1 MSINRIRGDGGVI
14 IDSKSFLELP
24 KAPTKQTSDIIRSGM
39 LRYNQE
45 WKSFE
50 GVLDFSD
57 GTAAYRR
64 FANLDEN
71 GKLLT
76 SQLPDSITSG
86 LQFMGTYD
94 PISDDIDPPND
105 YEALPAPEE
114 SLKGDYFI
122 VRGIMDAAQAHY
134 DINQPTTSP
143 VTFVPVNPEGSG
155 NWIEILY
162 YIDRNPIEPTIKIV
176 TSAFARI
183 LVSAIPSTGHAGL
196 INLAQD
202 ETITNPFDTSATPQN
217 QTALTDGDWVI
228 ITETQNIRLRQNRTS
243 ITASSVL
250 YDNTLMVASKR
261 KFHTNAGTVQTTLDN
276 VIIECLRRTGDSMM
290 DDGSGAGGRLGIMYG
305 SATAPSLSFNNMTYD
320 PAADTGNVP
329 SAWTDGNTGIFHPGT
344 AMIGFSTAGVERVR
358 ITNNTLTLFQT
369 SSNVVSAPILRFD
382 SASNTN
388 VGISGVGNIISFSAM
403 DKTQVEFRNGSSLFH
418 GDITVDGAS
427 TLTGVVNTGSDLNVT
442 GNTNLKSNLI
452 VGTSSTNTMTV
463 NATSTFASDSTFNG
477 TNNKF
482 KNINLFDGGTFT
494 FESPT
499 NSSNI
504 KLVGADMRIN
514 MGNFADL
521 TVYDNGVIRTRIN
534 RYGIQLPVL
543 AVVDDSLGVD
553 GMVAYSP
560 TNKTSLQKVEGKWV
574 PIGSGTVRENVFAI
588 GDWVLSGS
596 YYTLTVSAS
605 NIVVGE
611 IQEQVSAG
619 VYAKVE
625 VDSVTYNGSTVVFSI
640 PSTPDVRFAGRT
652 LVTIK

>member
-39 LRYNQE
+39 FRYNQE

-57 GTAAYRR
+57 GTTAYRR

-86 LQFMGTYD
+86 LQFMGTFD

-105 YEALPAPEE
+105 YEALPAPDA
-114 SLKGDYFI
+114 SLNGDYFVI
-122 VRGIMDAAQAHY
+122 RGIMDAAQAHY

-143 VTFVPVNPEGSG
+143 VTFVPVNPEGTG
-155 NWIEILY
+155 NWTEILY
-162 YIDRNPIEPTIKIV
+162 YVDKNPIEPTIKIV

-183 LVSAIPSTGHAGL
+183 VVSAIPSTGHEGL
-196 INLAQD
+196 VNLAQD
-202 ETITNPFDTSATPQN
+202 ETITNPFDTSLTPQN

-250 YDNTLMVASKR
+250 FDNTIMVASKR

-276 VIIECLRRTGDSMM
+276 AIIECLRRTGDSMM

-305 SATAPSLSFNNMTYD
+305 SATAPSLSFNNMSYD
-320 PAADTGNVP
+320 PAADTGNTP
-329 SAWTDGNTGIFHPGT
+329 SAWTDGSTGIFHPGNS
-344 AMIGFSTAGVERVR
+344 MIGFSTAGVERMRV
-358 ITNNTLTLFQT
+358 TNGTLTLFQT
-369 SSNVVSAPILRFD
+369 SSNVASAPILRFD

-388 VGISGVGNIISFSAM
+388 VGISGVGNIISFSSM
-403 DKTQVEFRNGSSLFH
+403 NKVQVEFRNGSSLFH
-418 GDITVDGAS
+418 GDVTVDGVS
-427 TLTGVVNTGSDLNVT
+427 TLTGVVNTGSDINVT
-442 GNTNLKSNLI
+442 GNSNLKGNLI
-452 VGTSSTNTMTV
+452 VGTSSANTMTV

-482 KNINLFDGGTFT
+482 KNINLLDGGTFT

-504 KLVGADMRIN
+504 KLVGADMRLN
-514 MGNFADL
+514 MGNYADL

-543 AVVDDSLGVD
+543 TVVDDALGVD

-574 PIGSGTVRENVFAI
+574 PIGSGTVRENTFTI
-588 GDWVLSGS
+588 SNWVLSGS

-611 IQEQVSAG
+611 IQEQVSSG
-619 VYAKVE
+619 VYTKVE

-640 PSTPDVRFAGRT
+640 PSTPDVRFVGRT